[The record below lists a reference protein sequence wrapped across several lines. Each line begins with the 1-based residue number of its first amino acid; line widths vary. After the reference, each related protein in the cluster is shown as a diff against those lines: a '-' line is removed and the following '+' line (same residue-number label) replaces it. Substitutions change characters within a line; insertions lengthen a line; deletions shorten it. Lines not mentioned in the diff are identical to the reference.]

1 MGNLL
6 DHVVVGYE
14 NVEPVIVANVALRM
28 NFILVGCRG
37 TCKTTLARTLAH
49 GYAALLRLDEAL
61 LDRFYM
67 VSPVPDFARG
77 VRKGCSLPF
86 ILTGLSSFEG
96 TGPTL

>member
-37 TCKTTLARTLAH
+37 TCKTTLARTLAQ
-49 GYAALLRLDEAL
+49 GYANGFEQFRRDRPNPIRSDLDEICEEV
-61 LDRFYM
+61 M
-67 VSPVPDFARG
+67 QIDFSEGQAKLTYRM
-77 VRKGCSLPF
+77 SL
-86 ILTGLSSFEG
+86 
-96 TGPTL
+96 